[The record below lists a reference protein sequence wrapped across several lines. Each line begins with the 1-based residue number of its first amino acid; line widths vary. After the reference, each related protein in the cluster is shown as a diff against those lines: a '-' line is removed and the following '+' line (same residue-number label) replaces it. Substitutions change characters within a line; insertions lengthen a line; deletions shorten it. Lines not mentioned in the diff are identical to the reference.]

1 MKLDGTDLKILD
13 ALQHDAR
20 ISNQDLARQVGLSP
34 TPCLRRSNRLQQ
46 SGLVRG
52 HAALLDQAA
61 LGWKV
66 NAFVFVSL
74 EQQNNDA
81 LEAFVGRIAGHP
93 RIMECYLMTGD
104 SDYLLRVVARD
115 LDDYQRFLLST
126 ITPIPGVANIR
137 TSFALQQVAYKTAL
151 PLDEPDPE

>member
-1 MKLDGTDLKILD
+1 MDKIDLKILD
-13 ALQHDAR
+13 CLQQDAR
-20 ISNQDLARQVGLSP
+20 ISNQDLARNVGLSP
-34 TPCLRRSNRLQQ
+34 TPCLRRTNRLME
-46 SGLVRG
+46 SGLIRG

-74 EQQNNDA
+74 EQQNTDA
-81 LEAFVGRIAGHP
+81 LNAFVERIAGHP

-115 LDDYQRFLLST
+115 LDDYLRFLMST
-126 ITPIPGVANIR
+126 ITPIPGVSNIR

-151 PLDEPDPE
+151 PLDEAAPA